1 MKKILLMILIFIFA
15 IFAIGCTKT
24 EEVPAAVKNLER
36 FKYITIEYPNNPAPS
51 FTLTD
56 DKGNILTNDN
66 LKGKV
71 YILQGFAPGC
81 SSCAREIATLGRVYE
96 KFKDKNLEVISIDIG
111 SNDIN
116 GALDTKERF
125 NGGDWLWTFDSDD
138 VAIKLQM
145 RTLESTYI
153 IDKEGIIRYKDESL
167 SDSNILS
174 QEIEKLI

>member
-1 MKKILLMILIFIFA
+1 MKKILLILIFA

-24 EEVPAAVKNLER
+24 EEVPDAVKNLER
-36 FKYITIEYPNNPAPS
+36 FKYVTIEHPDTKVPS

-56 DKGNILTNDN
+56 NKENKISDSS

-71 YILQGFAPGC
+71 YIIQGFAPGC
-81 SSCAREIATLGRVYE
+81 SSCAREIATLKGVYE
-96 KFKDKNLEVISIDIG
+96 KFKDKNLEIISLDIG
-111 SNDIN
+111 GNDIN
-116 GALDTKERF
+116 GALETKERF
-125 NGGDWLWTFDSDD
+125 NGGDWIWTFDSDD
-138 VAIKLQM
+138 VAIKLEM

-167 SDSNILS
+167 SNSNILS

>member
-1 MKKILLMILIFIFA
+1 MKKILLTLVFA
-15 IFAIGCTKT
+15 IFVIGCTKT
-24 EEVPAAVKNLER
+24 EQVPDAVKNLER
-36 FKYITIEYPNNPAPS
+36 FKYVIVEHPNTKAPS
-51 FTLTD
+51 FTLSDASGSEFTD
-56 DKGNILTNDN
+56 QE

-71 YILQGFAPGC
+71 YIIQGFTPGC
-81 SSCAREIATLGRVYE
+81 SSCAREIATLNKVHE
-96 KFKDKNLEVISIDIG
+96 KFKDKNLEIISIDIG

-138 VAIKLQM
+138 VAVKLQM
-145 RTLESTYI
+145 KTLESTYI

>member
-1 MKKILLMILIFIFA
+1 MKKILLILIFA
-15 IFAIGCTKT
+15 IFVISCTKT
-24 EEVPAAVKNLER
+24 EEVPNAVKNLER
-36 FKYITIEYPNNPAPS
+36 FKYVTIEHPNTKAPS

-56 DKGNILTNDN
+56 NNGNKVSDSSLNGN
-66 LKGKV
+66 V
-71 YILQGFAPGC
+71 YIIQGFAPGC
-81 SSCAREIATLGRVYE
+81 SSCAREIATLNKVYE
-96 KFKDKNLEVISIDIG
+96 KFKDKNLEIISIDIG

-116 GALDTKERF
+116 GALDTKEQF
-125 NGGDWLWTFDSDD
+125 NGGNWIWTFDSDD
-138 VAIKLQM
+138 VAIKLEM